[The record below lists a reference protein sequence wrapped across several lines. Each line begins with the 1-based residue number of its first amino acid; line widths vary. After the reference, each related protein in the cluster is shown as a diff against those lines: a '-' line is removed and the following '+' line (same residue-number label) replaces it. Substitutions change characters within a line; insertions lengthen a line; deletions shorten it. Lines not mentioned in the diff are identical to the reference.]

1 MEPKIGAILLKI
13 FPAGLVSNVER
24 GCCDYHDG
32 RFHNHLDPKIS
43 KDQWTDEED
52 QAIIEAHKRY

>member
-1 MEPKIGAILLKI
+1 MAPKIGAILLNI
-13 FPAGLVSNVER
+13 FPVGLVSNVER
-24 GCCDYHDG
+24 GCCHLIDDG

-52 QAIIEAHKRY
+52 QAIIEAHKR